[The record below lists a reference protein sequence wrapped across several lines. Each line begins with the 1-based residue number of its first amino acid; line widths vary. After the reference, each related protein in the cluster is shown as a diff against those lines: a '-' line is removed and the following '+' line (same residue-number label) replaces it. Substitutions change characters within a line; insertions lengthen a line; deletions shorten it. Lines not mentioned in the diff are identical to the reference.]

1 MKPVFLIL
9 VLLAVAG
16 YLYVQEKPVPRKLAA
31 TPPGSEAQSTTEKQQ
46 REPEPKPA
54 EVAKPMEP
62 AAPAAPQA
70 PVRRLAPEGVFFT
83 LQRISVVTDSGVISV
98 APATK
103 VTVVRQGPPLHV
115 TDGKNEFDI
124 TPDQVTNDLEVIG
137 QVYQAY
143 AQRPAQSSQP
153 VQPAPDARAAERAR
167 QELAAKGEV
176 DSRRAQ
182 AILELRSRLGLVARK
197 EAAAGKL
204 VADIRNAFNSGGRI
218 TYNGKHPTLYDMTAA
233 ESDFDRLFGER
244 REIENKITEL
254 QR

>member
-1 MKPVFLIL
+1 MKSAFLIL
-9 VLLAVAG
+9 VLLAIAG
-16 YLYVQEKPVPRKLAA
+16 YLYIQEKPVPRKLPA
-31 TPPGSEAQSTTEKQQ
+31 TPPGSEDQSAAEKQQ

-54 EVAKPMEP
+54 EVAKPMES

-70 PVRRLAPEGVFFT
+70 PVQRLAPEGVFFT

-124 TPDQVTNDLEVIG
+124 TPDQATNDLEVIR
-137 QVYQAY
+137 QVYQVY

-153 VQPAPDARAAERAR
+153 VQPAPDGRVTERAR

-182 AILELRSRLGLVARK
+182 AVLELRSRLGVVARK
-197 EAAAGKL
+197 EAASAKV
-204 VADIRNAFNSGGRI
+204 VADVRNAFNSGGRI
-218 TYNGKHPTLYDMTAA
+218 TYNGKHPTIYDLGAA
-233 ESDFDRLFGER
+233 ENDFDRLTGER
-244 REIENKITEL
+244 RDIENKITEL